1 MKQAE
6 LVQRVIEAAVEVHEA
21 LGPGLTNETY
31 AACLCREMF
40 ERSIGCQRN
49 VAYPVIYKNYRTGET
64 VTIDILIEDAIVV
77 QVVQDQELC
86 RENSPTMIAQLRH
99 SGKEAGV
106 LLNFAPAG
114 GVTGLRHIVLQQ

>member
-40 ERSIGCQRN
+40 QRSIGCQRN
-49 VAYPVIYKNYRTGET
+49 VAFPVIYKNFRTGDS

-77 QVVQDQELC
+77 QVIQEQELC
-86 RENSPTMIAQLRH
+86 REHSSSLMAQLRH
-99 SGKEAGV
+99 SGRQAGL
-106 LLNFAPAG
+106 LLNFAPGG
-114 GVTGLRHIVLQQ
+114 GVTGLRHIVLYP